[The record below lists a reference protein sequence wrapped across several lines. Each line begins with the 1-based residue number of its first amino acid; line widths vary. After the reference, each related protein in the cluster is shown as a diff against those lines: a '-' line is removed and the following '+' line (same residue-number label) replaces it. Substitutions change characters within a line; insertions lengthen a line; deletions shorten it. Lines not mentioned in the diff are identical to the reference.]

1 MTYLPFFDVPGRNFL
16 TLADSTVA
24 DAGGV
29 GMSLD
34 GSAGV
39 DSGAGMSD
47 GVTTGS
53 GTADSRFRP
62 ANFALHVTE
71 SVPA

>member
-24 DAGGV
+24 DAGGT

-34 GSAGV
+34 GGAGV
-39 DSGAGMSD
+39 DSGAGTLG

-53 GTADSRFRP
+53 RTADSRFRP
-62 ANFALHVTE
+62 ANFALRVTK